1 MSLCIYMN
9 GKYVDK
15 REDANVS
22 IFEHG
27 FLYGDGVFEGIR
39 AYNGLIFRLEDHIER
54 LYNSAKGISLEI
66 PMDKNEMTK
75 TLLETTRRTGLDDCY
90 IRLIVTR
97 GVGDL
102 GIDPRKCEKA
112 SVYIIATGIKLYPEE
127 SYEKGLK
134 IVTVSTRRT
143 RPDMLNPQFKSL
155 NYLNNI
161 LGKIEANRMGA
172 DEGIMLNS
180 EGYVTECTAD
190 NIFAIRKGELYTPPS
205 YHGILEGITRKVII
219 EIAKEN
225 KIPVHVTGMVLQ
237 DFISADEVFLTGSG
251 AELIPVVEIDS
262 KKVND
267 GMVGPLFKKALLA
280 FRERTKYD
288 GIPFKQA

>member
-1 MSLCIYMN
+1 METCIYLN
-9 GKYVDK
+9 GKYVDNK
-15 REDANVS
+15 EDATVS

-66 PMDKNEMTK
+66 SLSKKEMTEI
-75 TLLETTRRTGLDDCY
+75 LLETTRRTGLDNCY

-102 GIDPRKCEKA
+102 GIDPRKCKKS
-112 SVYIIATGIKLYPEE
+112 SVYIIATGITLYPEE
-127 SYEKGLK
+127 AYENGLK

-172 DEGIMLNS
+172 DEGIMLNA

-190 NIFAIRKGELYTPPS
+190 NIFAIKKGELYTPPS

-219 EIAKEN
+219 EIAKEF
-225 KIPVHVTGMVLQ
+225 KIPVHESGMVLQ

-251 AELIPVVEIDS
+251 AELIPVVEIDG
-262 KKVND
+262 KKVKE
-267 GMVGPLFKKALLA
+267 GMVGPMFKKALKA

-288 GIPFKQA
+288 GIPFKKA